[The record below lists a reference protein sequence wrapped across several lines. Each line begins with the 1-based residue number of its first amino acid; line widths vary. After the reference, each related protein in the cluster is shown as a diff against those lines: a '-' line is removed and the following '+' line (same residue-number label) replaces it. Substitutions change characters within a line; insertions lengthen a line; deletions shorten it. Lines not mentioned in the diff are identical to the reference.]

1 MTNESDLI
9 SIFAARIAAEVTKI
23 LSARAQ
29 PTAAPPMA
37 YSIKQA
43 ALTLSLS
50 ESTIEHMIRDR
61 ELPVIKCGTRRL
73 ISRGAIEMWIGR
85 SEI

>member
-1 MTNESDLI
+1 MTNESEVI
-9 SIFAARIAAEVTKI
+9 SIFAARIAAEVSKI
-23 LSARAQ
+23 LAARAQ
-29 PTAAPPMA
+29 PAPAPMA

-73 ISRGAIEMWIGR
+73 ISRGALETWIGR